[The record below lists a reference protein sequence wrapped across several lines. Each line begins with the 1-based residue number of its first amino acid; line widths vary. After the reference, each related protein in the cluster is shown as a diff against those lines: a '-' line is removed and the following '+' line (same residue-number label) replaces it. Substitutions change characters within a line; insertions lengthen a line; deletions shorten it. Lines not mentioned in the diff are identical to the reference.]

1 MGNDVVRFFVLRDEV
16 QIALNASVRQCQQSC
31 AGEVGGWSPPVPRL
45 DVKGVDCMEQNI
57 EKRRSRFPKFYELYQ
72 LSEQSHPDNFF
83 TNAFQRQ
90 FAHEPQLAEM
100 SYWPLEKALER
111 LDKEAWLQLV
121 GKAMPWIIQKHPAR
135 QWSQLFNHFYEAFGY
150 EWLAENGYTNIKFVE
165 RSDKRAQRTPELI
178 GKSKTSTAIL
188 EVKTIN
194 RSDDEIRRLGVFPA
208 PVINLGQSLSE
219 GFKNKFLEDTRNAKA
234 QLEKFD
240 EPTDKKIV
248 LIVIRP
254 DCEFWLR
261 GEIYGEIEKLAE
273 AQRTS
278 DFEVVLY
285 HLVR

>member
-1 MGNDVVRFFVLRDEV
+1 
-16 QIALNASVRQCQQSC
+16 
-31 AGEVGGWSPPVPRL
+31 
-45 DVKGVDCMEQNI
+45 MEQNI
-57 EKRRSRFPKFYELYQ
+57 EKRQSQFPRFYELYQ

-90 FAHEPQLAEM
+90 FAYEPQLAEM
-100 SYWPLEKALER
+100 IYGPLEKALER
-111 LDKEAWLQLV
+111 LDKAAWLQLV
-121 GKAMPWIIQKHPAR
+121 AKALPWINQKHLAR
-135 QWSQLFNHFYEAFGY
+135 QWSQLFNHLFEAFGY
-150 EWLAENGYTNIKFVE
+150 EWLSKNGYTNIKFVE
-165 RSDKRAQRTPELI
+165 CSDKRAQRTPELI
-178 GKSKTSTAIL
+178 GKSETSTAIL

-208 PVINLGQSLSE
+208 PVFNLGQSSLSE
-219 GFKNKFLEDTRNAKA
+219 GFKNKFLEDIRNAKA

-240 EPTDKKIV
+240 EPNDKKIV

-261 GEIYGEIEKLAE
+261 SEIYGEIEKLAA
-273 AQRTS
+273 AQQTS